1 MGGEGFMAKFG
12 AFGGG
17 TMQLGFIGTGKIGN
31 PMARSLLRA
40 GHQLAVHDLQETAT
54 ANLIELGAVWA
65 ASPAQ
70 VAERA
75 EVLFTSLPGPSE
87 VEQVLTGREGILAGA
102 RQGMVYFDLS
112 SNLPSVARRLAAV
125 AADRGVTYL
134 DSPVSG
140 GVSGA
145 EQATL
150 AVMVGGDRAAFD
162 TYKPLLEAIGKHVFH
177 LGDVG
182 AGCTAKLVN
191 NLIGLGAQ
199 HLINEGLVAGV
210 AAGVDAR
217 TLYEVMNVSS
227 ASAFVQRVPALLKR
241 TFDDAPFTLKLTTK
255 DVGLAVTM
263 GRELGV
269 PMPASAAIEQA
280 MLAAVATGLG
290 SKAMNATLL
299 YLEELAGVEVRDRPG
314 ME

>member
-1 MGGEGFMAKFG
+1 
-12 AFGGG
+12 
-17 TMQLGFIGTGKIGN
+17 MQLGFIGTGKIGN

-40 GHQLAVHDLQETAT
+40 GHQLAVNDLQETAT

-65 ASPAQ
+65 GSPAE
-70 VAERA
+70 VAARSD
-75 EVLFTSLPGPSE
+75 VLFTSLPGPPE
-87 VEQVLTGREGILAGA
+87 VEQVLSGRDGILSGA
-102 RQGMVYFDLS
+102 RQGTVYFDLS

-162 TYKPLLEAIGKHVFH
+162 TYKPLLEAIGKNVFH

-191 NLIGLGAQ
+191 NLIGLGTQ

-280 MLAAVATGLG
+280 MLAAMATGLG

-299 YLEELAGVEVRDRPG
+299 YLEQLAGVEVRDRP
-314 ME
+314 EIA

>member
-1 MGGEGFMAKFG
+1 
-12 AFGGG
+12 
-17 TMQLGFIGTGKIGN
+17 MQIGWIGTGKIGN
-31 PMARSLLRA
+31 AMARSVLRA
-40 GHQLAVHDLQETAT
+40 GHSMRVHDRNEPAT
-54 ANLIELGAVWA
+54 ANLIELGATWA
-65 ASPAQ
+65 ASPAEA
-70 VAERA
+70 VADA
-75 EVLFTSLPGPSE
+75 EVVLTSLPGP
-87 VEQVLTGREGILAGA
+87 VEIERVLSGADGILSGA
-102 RQGMVYFDLS
+102 RAGTVYFDLS

-125 AADRGVTYL
+125 AAERGITYL

-145 EQATL
+145 EEATL
-150 AVMVGGDRAAFD
+150 AVMVGGDRRAFD
-162 TYKPLLEAIGKHVFH
+162 TYRPLLEAIGKNIFH

-182 AGCTAKLVN
+182 AGCVAKLVN

-210 AAGVDAR
+210 KAGIDAR

-227 ASAFVQRVPALLKR
+227 ASRFVQGVPRLLER
-241 TFDDAPFTLKLTTK
+241 TFDDAPFTLRLTAK

-269 PMPASAAIEQA
+269 PMPASAATEQA

-290 SKAMNATLL
+290 GKAMNATML
-299 YLEELAGVEVRDRPG
+299 YLESLAGIEVH
-314 ME
+314 

>member
-1 MGGEGFMAKFG
+1 
-12 AFGGG
+12 
-17 TMQLGFIGTGKIGN
+17 MQLGFIGTGKIGN

-40 GHQLAVHDLQETAT
+40 GHQLAVNDLVETAT

-65 ASPAQ
+65 GSPAE
-70 VAERA
+70 VAARA
-75 EVLFTSLPGPSE
+75 EVLFTSLPGPPE
-87 VEQVLTGREGILAGA
+87 VEQVLTGKNGILAGA
-102 RQGMVYFDLS
+102 RQGTVYFDLS

-150 AVMVGGDRAAFD
+150 AVMVGGDRAAYD
-162 TYKPLLEAIGKHVFH
+162 TYKPLLEAIGKNVFH

-191 NLIGLGAQ
+191 NLIGLGTQ

-210 AAGVDAR
+210 KAGVDAR

-241 TFDDAPFTLKLTTK
+241 TFDDAPFTLRLTTK

-280 MLAAVATGLG
+280 MLEAMATGLG

-299 YLEELAGVEVRDRPG
+299 YLEQLAGVVVEDRPG
-314 ME
+314 AG